1 MRIGVLEW
9 ICGGGLHSLEP
20 TQIPQSLRD
29 EGLAMLRAVADDLVR
44 GGCEVALSLD
54 RRLLTAH
61 QFDEFASKFQVHC
74 EVGFSQDL
82 PTSWWEIAAQV
93 DGLMVIAPEFSHIL
107 QNATERLAPVSK
119 LLLNCQG
126 EFLEASCDKWQTAQ
140 RLQAAGVRHPATQI
154 VHQVTEQWIQ
164 QHRLASRR
172 WILKPRDGAGCEG
185 IRLVADAALVD
196 TLADVHMAGTASQVI
211 LQPWHLGAAFSRS
224 AIVDSAG
231 RSHWLP
237 LVTQDFAA
245 SDSLLYRG
253 GRVFETVGS
262 CYEDPRSAKRFESLP
277 LDEVLDATVLALGAG
292 ARGWIGVD
300 LLYCEAGNEW
310 VVIEVNPRLTTSFT
324 GLNMARGGG
333 LMEQVVRACR
343 GREVA
348 VGSAGRALAF
358 NAAGEKVL

>member
-9 ICGGGLHSLEP
+9 ICGGGLYSLEP

-44 GGCEVALSLD
+44 GGCEVTLSLD
-54 RRLLTAH
+54 RRLLTAR
-61 QFDEFASKFQVHC
+61 QFHEFASRFQVHC
-74 EVGFSQDL
+74 EVGFLEDL

-107 QNATERLAPVSK
+107 QNAIERLAPVSK

-126 EFLEASCDKWQTAQ
+126 EFLEASCDKWQTSQ
-140 RLQAAGVRHPATQI
+140 RLQAAGVRHPATRLLS
-154 VHQVTEQWIQ
+154 QVTEEWIQ
-164 QHRLASRR
+164 QNRLASRR

-185 IRLVADAALVD
+185 IRLVADAALAD
-196 TLADVHMAGTASQVI
+196 ALADVQLAGTASQMI
-211 LQPWHLGAAFSRS
+211 LQPWHPGAAYSRS

-231 RSHWLP
+231 RAHWLP
-237 LVTQDFAA
+237 LVTQDFAV
-245 SDSLLYRG
+245 SDSLEYRG
-253 GRVFETVGS
+253 GRVLETVGS
-262 CYEDPRSAKRFESLP
+262 CYEDTRSAKRFEIRL
-277 LDEVLDATVLALGAG
+277 LDEVLNATVQALGAG

-310 VVIEVNPRLTTSFT
+310 VVVEVNPRLTTSFT
-324 GLNMARGGG
+324 GLSMARGSG
-333 LMEQVVRACR
+333 LMEQVVRACS

-348 VGSAGRALAF
+348 LGSIERSLAF
-358 NAAGEKVL
+358 NAAGEQIM